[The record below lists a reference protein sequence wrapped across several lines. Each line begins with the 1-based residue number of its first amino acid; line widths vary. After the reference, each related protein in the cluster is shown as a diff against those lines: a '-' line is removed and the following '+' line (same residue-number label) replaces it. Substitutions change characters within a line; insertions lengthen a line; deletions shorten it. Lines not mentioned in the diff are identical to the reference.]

1 MFFHFINFLLILS
14 LIIYVM
20 GNNANTRLYIKLP
33 VGAFKR
39 GGGGM
44 YIVIVHVLYSVQC
57 TMYIEYVCTVY
68 SIYWMSVQFIL
79 NVCTMRVYNVYVSL

>member
-1 MFFHFINFLLILS
+1 MLDPF
-14 LIIYVM
+14 IYVM

-39 GGGGM
+39 GGGRM

-57 TMYIEYVCTVY
+57 TMYIERVCTVF
-68 SIYWMSVQFIL
+68 SVQ
-79 NVCTMRVYNVYVSL
+79 